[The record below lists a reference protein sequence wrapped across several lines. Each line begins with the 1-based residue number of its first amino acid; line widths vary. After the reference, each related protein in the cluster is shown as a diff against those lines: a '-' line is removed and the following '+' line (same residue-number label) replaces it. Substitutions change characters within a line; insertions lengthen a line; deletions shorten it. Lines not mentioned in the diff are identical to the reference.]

1 MQITIFAYHVQVIY
15 FFIPMKENQESHNW
29 DLVIKGHSSLF
40 DVKFNDLWR
49 YRDLL
54 VLFVKR
60 DFVSFYKQTILGPLW
75 FFIQPIFTTLVFTF
89 VFGNLAGISTDGL
102 PQILFYLSGITAWN
116 YFSDCLTKTSTVFK
130 DNASIFGK
138 VYFPRL
144 IMPLSIVASNLVR
157 FGVQL
162 LLLVFMMA
170 YFYFF
175 PVSGTHFSVG
185 LSVVFFPFLVL
196 LMALLGL
203 GIGLI
208 ITAITTKY
216 KDLTFLVTFGVQLL
230 MYATTVIYPLS
241 YAREK
246 GYGTLVELN
255 PMTGIIEAFRFVFLG
270 EGEFTMGSI
279 GYSIF
284 VTLVILFFGILI
296 FNKTEKN
303 FVDTI

>member
-1 MQITIFAYHVQVIY
+1 
-15 FFIPMKENQESHNW
+15 MKSTEESQDW

-40 DVKFNDLWR
+40 DLKLDDLWR

-54 VLFVKR
+54 IMFVKR
-60 DFVSFYKQTILGPLW
+60 DFVSFYKQTVLGPLW
-75 FFIQPIFTTLVFTF
+75 FFIQPIFTTIVFSF

-102 PQILFYLSGITAWN
+102 PKYLFYLTGITSWN

-144 IMPLSIVASNLVR
+144 IMPLSIVVSNLVR

-162 LLLVFMMA
+162 LLMVLTMC

-175 PVSGTHFSVG
+175 PIAGTSFHITLG
-185 LSVVFFPFLVL
+185 ILLFPVLVL

-203 GIGLI
+203 GLGLI
-208 ITAITTKY
+208 ITAMTTKY
-216 KDLTFLVTFGVQLL
+216 RDLSFLVSFGVQLL
-230 MYATTVIYPLS
+230 MYATPIIYPLS
-241 YAREK
+241 YAKQK
-246 GYGTLVELN
+246 GYGVFVQFN
-255 PMTGIIEAFRFVFLG
+255 PLSGIIEAFRYAFLG
-270 EGEFTMGSI
+270 KGEFTLGTLC
-279 GYSIF
+279 YSAG
-284 VTLVILFFGILI
+284 VTLLILFLGVLV